1 MEVLILSLL
10 LNLVVQ
16 WGYLLGY
23 VIVLLKPFKQLVAIL
38 RTEF

>member
-10 LNLVVQ
+10 LNLVVH